1 MYHSPLA
8 ILVIVVAVSAAP
20 LALWKGDSA
29 SRIAGVAS
37 ALNALL
43 LPASR
48 IFLQRHI
55 GEVVQLGV
63 DFVWAIGLLMLVVRF
78 AYRWLGVT
86 MLLQAVQFSLH
97 AYYLVMD
104 MPPDRLHAWINN
116 LDTTGI
122 SLSIIAGVIL
132 AWRRRVALAHEAA
145 ELEARRHQ
153 RASTAA

>member
-8 ILVIVVAVSAAP
+8 ILVILLAVAVAP
-20 LALWKGDSA
+20 FALWKGDRA
-29 SRIAGVAS
+29 ARIAGVVS

-48 IFLQRHI
+48 IFLQKHV
-55 GEVVQLGV
+55 GEVVQLTV
-63 DFVWAIGLLMLVVRF
+63 DFVWAVGLLMLVVRF

-104 MPPDRLHAWINN
+104 MPTDRLHAWINN

-122 SLSIIAGVIL
+122 SLSIAAGTIL
-132 AWRRRVALAHEAA
+132 AWRRRIALDQEEAV
-145 ELEARRHQ
+145 LEARRNQ
-153 RASTAA
+153 RVSAAP